1 MKWDTELKFTNA
13 SFKMTAYYPK
23 EGDYIVLEQS
33 LNDVMFQLV
42 MKFLKTYKKI
52 SFITMS
58 LVKNCWDDKYD
69 KLIKYSETGLYYCW
83 RELQ

>member
-42 MKFLKTYKKI
+42 MKFLKTYKKFNDI
-52 SFITMS
+52 IYQYVS
-58 LVKNCWDDKYD
+58 CQ
-69 KLIKYSETGLYYCW
+69 KLLG
-83 RELQ
+83 

>member
-42 MKFLKTYKKI
+42 MKFLKTYKKFNDI
-52 SFITMS
+52 IYHCLLSKIVGMI
-58 LVKNCWDDKYD
+58 N
-69 KLIKYSETGLYYCW
+69 IMN
-83 RELQ
+83 